1 MALTIYLAGPA
12 GTEQELDHQQL
23 ELRGYTVR
31 SYYQILKSYNHEV
44 STGELRRLHVNA
56 MLCADVVVVNDRI
69 PTPHLLEI
77 GRIGRYAHLRVVDQ
91 SDLPAQCP
99 HPFRFEE
106 VMDSLSLAT
115 PLPEAAERRTE
126 PSLLERA
133 ERWLNSRVAWFL
145 TNGNKQPPPVTYP
158 LPEASRNITA

>member
-44 STGELRRLHVNA
+44 STGELRRLQVNA

-115 PLPEAAERRTE
+115 PLPETVKQQDE
-126 PSLLERA
+126 PSFLVRA

-145 TNGNKQPPPVTYP
+145 TNGNKQPRPVTYP